1 MKLSVMKPIRR
12 KNMVKTKQIEYG
24 FIKSNEKAKTIH
36 VNIYPAED
44 VGGYWAKSVTIP
56 GAFTQ
61 GDTVRETEKNMYEA
75 VELMLE
81 DDYPE
86 ITDFTLEFEV
96 RDA

>member
-1 MKLSVMKPIRR
+1 
-12 KNMVKTKQIEYG
+12 MVKSQKTGY
-24 FIKSNEKAKTIH
+24 SNIRSDAKAKTIL
-36 VNIYPAED
+36 VNVCPAED

-61 GDTVRETEKNMYEA
+61 GATVRETERNMYEA